1 MVRRENDPREHARLL
16 VAGLAFILVSALLI
30 GLSIAIY
37 NKAFHDYTT
46 VTLEADRAG
55 LQLEKY
61 GDVRYNGVLVGQVRK
76 VEQHGDEAVIELG
89 IEPAS
94 AQGIPKAVGADIMP
108 TTLFGQKYVALTRPQ
123 SNARGGDDAELGLAD
138 GTVIPPDKV
147 HTSVELGQVLS
158 RLFPLLRAVKPGDL
172 SATLSALATA
182 LNGRGEQIGETLDKL
197 EPYLGTINANL
208 PTLQEDLRLLAS
220 VADTYDIAA
229 PDLVATLGNLTVTSR
244 TITSKKDEV
253 ARLLS
258 GVTSLA
264 DVGTRV
270 LRTNEVDAIRATAL
284 SVPIV
289 RLLGRYAPEYNCL
302 LRGAAKYK
310 PLLLKTFAGG
320 FVKQYIEFPATQVRG
335 YDKRDIPRYDDHRGP
350 VCYGL
355 PNNVPEPWPGKD
367 YRNGTDLDST
377 QGRGNS
383 YFPAGAEPGPTFLQD
398 LAQALTGQRTAYGV
412 DPSDTP
418 EGRRS
423 TAAVLSSRT
432 GRPAAGIST
441 LSTLLYAPMVRQGV
455 PAGGRA

>member
-1 MVRRENDPREHARLL
+1 VFVMVRRENDPREHARLL
-16 VAGLAFILVSALLI
+16 VSGLAFILVSALLI
-30 GLSIAIY
+30 ALSIAIY

-46 VTLEADRAG
+46 VTLKADRAG

-76 VEQHGDEAVIELG
+76 VEQHGDEAVISLG

-94 AQGIPKAVGADIMP
+94 AEGIPKDVGADILP

-123 SNARGGDDAELGLAD
+123 GEDDRALGLTD
-138 GTVIPPDKV
+138 GTVIPASKV

-158 RLFPLLRAVKPGDL
+158 RLFPLLRAVKPVDL

-182 LNGRGEQIGETLDKL
+182 LNGRGEQMGETLDKL

-244 TITSKKDEV
+244 TITSKKAEV
-253 ARLLS
+253 ARLFS
-258 GVTSLA
+258 GVTDLA

-270 LRTNEVDAIRATAL
+270 LRTNEVNAIRATAL

-310 PLLLKTFAGG
+310 PLLLKTFEGG

-335 YDKRDIPRYDDHRGP
+335 YDKRDIPEYDDHRGP

-355 PNNVPEPWPGKD
+355 PNNVPEPWPGPD

-412 DPSDTP
+412 DPSGTP

-432 GRPAAGIST
+432 GRPAAGIPP

-455 PAGGRA
+455 PTGGGA